1 MLNGCLHLK
10 RETRR
15 YIYILM
21 EVHNAISKMVFGK
34 IKPESD
40 KKFGPINL
48 QEIQGQS
55 NMPTISVKSRRDFLQ
70 DK

>member
-1 MLNGCLHLK
+1 
-10 RETRR
+10 
-15 YIYILM
+15 M
-21 EVHNAISKMVFGK
+21 EVHNAISKMVVRK

-55 NMPTISVKSRRDFLQ
+55 NIPTISAKSRCDFLQ

>member
-15 YIYILM
+15 YLLM
-21 EVHNAISKMVFGK
+21 EVHNAISKMVVRK

-55 NMPTISVKSRRDFLQ
+55 NMPTISAKSRCDFLQ